1 MTYTV
6 FTHKVDDVAKW
17 KSFDEERAINMGAFG
32 TAIRSFV
39 DQGGDN
45 RVAVSMNVTDPD
57 GLRVFMQSETS
68 GSIARKHGVIPP
80 INVLVDE
87 G

>member
-1 MTYTV
+1 MAYTD
-6 FTHKVDDVAKW
+6 FTHKADDVAKW
-17 KSFDEERAINMGAFG
+17 KSFDEERAINLGAFG
-32 TAIRSFV
+32 TGIRSLV

-45 RVAVSMNVTDPD
+45 RVAMTMNVTDPD
-57 GLRVFMQSETS
+57 GLRAFMQSETS

-80 INVLVDE
+80 VNVLVGE